1 MSRMPLIAGNWKM
14 HGARSE
20 ALALSASL
28 ARSVGQ
34 ERGREIVLAPPFTA
48 LEAVGKE
55 IAGGHNKALQVP
67 VKVPVYVAYFTAWPN
82 KDGVVEYFNDVYE
95 RDMYMN
101 RAFDATR
108 GARRAEG

>member
-1 MSRMPLIAGNWKM
+1 MMVLLERPVGRLFEIFRRGEYAELTDPRLMAAAVLGT
-14 HGARSE
+14 
-20 ALALSASL
+20 
-28 ARSVGQ
+28 SVDD
-34 ERGREIVLAPPFTA
+34 
-48 LEAVGKE
+48 VGKE
-55 IAGGHNKALQVP
+55 IAGGRNKALQVP

-82 KDGVVEYFNDVYE
+82 KDGVVEYFNDVYD